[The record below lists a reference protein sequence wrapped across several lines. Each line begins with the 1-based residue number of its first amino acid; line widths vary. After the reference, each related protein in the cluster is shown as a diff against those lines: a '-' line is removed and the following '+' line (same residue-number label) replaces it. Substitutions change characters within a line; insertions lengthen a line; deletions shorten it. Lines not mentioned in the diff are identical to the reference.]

1 MGDGAEE
8 STECDHQEP
17 TDHTSGIEQ
26 ESESVTDVE
35 AKDEVYIFFATMC
48 SLCFIMS
55 CVVHVHVL
63 THVDTTTG
71 LPS

>member
-35 AKDEVYIFFATMC
+35 AKDEVFIFYYD
-48 SLCFIMS
+48 
-55 CVVHVHVL
+55 V
-63 THVDTTTG
+63 
-71 LPS
+71 